1 MEVVIEFGKH
11 KGQKLGEIPL
21 GYLRWV
27 STKMANEKIGKIAM
41 EAPRQRQISTPS
53 RVPVEQQSPAPGD
66 LLISIP
72 GDQDHEIQL
81 RRGRHVQERTGVVEF
96 ASVDLCVSALRG
108 FSGGIV
114 EARVLEERVI
124 SSARVFAAN
133 RRYLSN
139 LLLLAYGKCGGGV
152 SDAVRIFTAMSS
164 KDHYSWNTMLKV
176 FLDNHLWLEAE
187 RLFNEMAPGVAN
199 CIACT
204 AMISLYSS
212 QGRVADACAAFD
224 RILSPDTT
232 AWNALMAC
240 FMRNEVSTDALTACF
255 ERIPHKDQVSWNLLL
270 AGLGRAGHLAFQ
282 KMPVWD
288 LVALN
293 TLVEKRGAA
302 GERAREE
309 SCDLRASEKDI
320 VSWALLLREYAHN
333 GQLEELGTCFFK
345 MPCHNEVVATL
356 VPSAFGKQG
365 YVEAAKA
372 VFDRVQGFGSWTA
385 LVTAN
390 SHAGELGEAEKVFY
404 LMPMWGIESSTA
416 IMSVYARNDVVDKC
430 DWVFSDLMQHRDAT
444 TWTVLIAAYAHSGYY
459 VCARSVLERMPMAEL
474 TSWNA
479 MLNSER
485 EDHLM
490 ELFNEMPERDINSW
504 TLMVSAFAKRR
515 DMSTALKL
523 LDLCPAWAA
532 SVWNAVISGYGRHAC
547 VEEAVGTFFKML
559 LDGVEPDSVTFVCL
573 LGAMS
578 FAGDLEKVRA
588 WFLVLRD
595 FDIEE
600 ERRHYYCVIGAL
612 ARAGRVSEAEELQE
626 AMPFTADTGTMFALL
641 NASKL
646 EGDRKGASK
655 AARKVMSLK
664 SSNTEVVMANILL
677 SHANKGRVTFSFR
690 AG

>member
-1 MEVVIEFGKH
+1 
-11 KGQKLGEIPL
+11 
-21 GYLRWV
+21 
-27 STKMANEKIGKIAM
+27 
-41 EAPRQRQISTPS
+41 
-53 RVPVEQQSPAPGD
+53 
-66 LLISIP
+66 
-72 GDQDHEIQL
+72 
-81 RRGRHVQERTGVVEF
+81 
-96 ASVDLCVSALRG
+96 
-108 FSGGIV
+108 
-114 EARVLEERVI
+114 
-124 SSARVFAAN
+124 
-133 RRYLSN
+133 
-139 LLLLAYGKCGGGV
+139 
-152 SDAVRIFTAMSS
+152 
-164 KDHYSWNTMLKV
+164 
-176 FLDNHLWLEAE
+176 
-187 RLFNEMAPGVAN
+187 MAPGVAN

-204 AMISLYSS
+204 EMISLYSS

-356 VPSAFGKQG
+356 VASAFGKQG
-365 YVEAAKA
+365 YVEATKA
-372 VFDRVQGFGSWTA
+372 VFDRVHGIGSWTA

-390 SHAGELGEAEKVFY
+390 SRAGELAEAEKLFY

-416 IMSVYARNDVVDKC
+416 IMSVYARNDLVDKC

-444 TWTVLIAAYAHSGYY
+444 TWTVLIAAYAHSGYSL
-459 VCARSVLERMPMAEL
+459 CARSVLERMPMTEL

-485 EDHLM
+485 IPSEDHLM
-490 ELFNEMPERDINSW
+490 DLFNEMPERDINSW

-547 VEEAVGTFFKML
+547 VEEAVGAFFKML
-559 LDGVEPDSVTFVCL
+559 LDDVEPDSVTFVCL

-578 FAGDLEKVRA
+578 LAGDVEKVRA

-595 FDIEE
+595 FDIGE
-600 ERRHYYCVIGAL
+600 ERCAC
-612 ARAGRVSEAEELQE
+612 
-626 AMPFTADTGTMFALL
+626 
-641 NASKL
+641 
-646 EGDRKGASK
+646 
-655 AARKVMSLK
+655 
-664 SSNTEVVMANILL
+664 L
-677 SHANKGRVTFSFR
+677 SRQGERS
-690 AG
+690 